1 MTSSIES
8 KPGWRRGLQ
17 ALWKFSRPHTII
29 GTSLS
34 VIGLALIA
42 LSTQYRGSELLSAV
56 PINSPLNS
64 TWAFYQHFLLL
75 ILAALAPS
83 LCANVYIV
91 GLNQLTDIEI
101 DRINKPLLPLAS
113 GEYSPRQGVWI
124 VCCMGLMALGL
135 AGLQGYPLLL
145 TVSLSMLIGTV
156 YSIPPIRLKRFPF
169 WAALCIFGVRG
180 VVVNMGFFL
189 HFRQRLGGTG
199 TIPLKVWVLTGF
211 VILFAFA
218 IALFKD
224 IPDRDGDLQF
234 QIRTLTVRLGSTT
247 VCQWACWI
255 LSSCYLGIIAIALW
269 GLPTV
274 HQGLLLSTHLGI
286 LLLFWYRSRYLNPNN
301 HRQVTQF
308 YQWIW
313 KLFFLEYIIFPMA
326 CLWG

>member
-1 MTSSIES
+1 MTSGLEAKS
-8 KPGWRRGLQ
+8 GLRRGLRS
-17 ALWKFSRPHTII
+17 LWKFSRPHTII

-34 VIGLALIA
+34 VIGIACIA
-42 LSTQYRGSELLSAV
+42 LSTQYRGAELLTATSV
-56 PINSPLNS
+56 NGTLNS
-64 TWAFYQHFLLL
+64 TWAFYRHFLLL
-75 ILAALAPS
+75 IVAALVPS

-113 GEYSPRQGVWI
+113 GEYSPKQGGWI
-124 VCCMGLMALGL
+124 VVCMGLLALGS
-135 AGLQGYPLLL
+135 AGIQGYRLLL
-145 TVSLSMLIGTV
+145 TVSLSMLVGTV
-156 YSIPPIRLKRFPF
+156 YSTPPIRLKRFPF

-189 HFRQRLGGTG
+189 HFRQQFDETG
-199 TIPLKVWVLTGF
+199 SIPLKVWVLTGF
-211 VILFAFA
+211 VIMFAFA

-224 IPDRDGDLQF
+224 IPDRDGDLKF
-234 QIRTLTVRLGSTT
+234 HIRTLTVRLGSAT
-247 VCQWACWI
+247 VCQWACWA
-255 LSSCYLGIIAIALW
+255 LSSCYIGVIAIALW

-274 HQGLLLSTHLGI
+274 NQGLLLSTHLGI
-286 LLLFWYRSRYLNPNN
+286 LLLFWYRSRQLNPNN